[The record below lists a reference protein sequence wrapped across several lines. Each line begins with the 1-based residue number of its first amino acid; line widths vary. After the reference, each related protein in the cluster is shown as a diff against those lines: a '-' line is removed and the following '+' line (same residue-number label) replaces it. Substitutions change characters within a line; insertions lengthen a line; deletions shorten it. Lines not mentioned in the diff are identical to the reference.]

1 MSIKITLSL
10 RWACTDVIRI
20 SLHTTPEQDLKM
32 KWIYDLKKKKKK
44 SSKGVPLFNLGT
56 VSTYT
61 KKKC

>member
-1 MSIKITLSL
+1 M
-10 RWACTDVIRI
+10 
-20 SLHTTPEQDLKM
+20 PEQDLKM